1 MKVLLLIAMSL
12 VSLNASAD
20 YFKAGLGMN
29 VGGEVKETSPTGS
42 SKTDL
47 DSTFMAP
54 LLLAY
59 GFEMMGD
66 VHGEIEVAYRQH
78 EFDDSTAI
86 AEPSFLTAAFNVV
99 GNVPMG
105 GVTLTGGAGAF
116 FGQYDSD
123 VSPLGEGT
131 GFGLQLFGGVDFSL
145 GNDVTLG
152 GEFRY
157 MTTVSDISL
166 DLNRDVEYNSMAVM
180 FNAKFGM

>member
-1 MKVLLLIAMSL
+1 MKAILVIAMSL
-12 VSLNASAD
+12 ASFSASAD
-20 YFKAGLGMN
+20 YFKAGLGYN
-29 VGGEVKETSPTGS
+29 IGGEVQESSSTGS
-42 SKTDL
+42 TSTDL
-47 DSTFMAP
+47 DATFMAP

-66 VHGEIEVAYRQH
+66 VHGEIELAYRQH
-78 EFDDSTAI
+78 EYDNATVI
-86 AEPSFLTAAFNVV
+86 AEPTFLTGAFNVV

-105 GVTLTGGAGAF
+105 GFTLTGGAGAF
-116 FGQYDSD
+116 FGQFDSD
-123 VSPLGEGT
+123 VATLGEGT
-131 GFGLQLFGGVDFSL
+131 GFGLQLFGGIDFLL

-166 DLNRDVEYNSMAVM
+166 DLNRDVEYNSMAVI